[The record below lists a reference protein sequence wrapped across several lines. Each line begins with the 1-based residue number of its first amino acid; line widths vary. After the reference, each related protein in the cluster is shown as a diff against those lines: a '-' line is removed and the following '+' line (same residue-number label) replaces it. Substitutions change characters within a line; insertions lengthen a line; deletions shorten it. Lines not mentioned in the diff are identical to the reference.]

1 MVQKSSTSLN
11 VDPEIWKQA
20 KIEAINK
27 GMTLTDLVE
36 KAIQSW
42 IEKNRGKSIA
52 K

>member
-27 GMTLTDLVE
+27 GMTLTELVE
-36 KAIQSW
+36 KAIESW
-42 IEKNRGKSIA
+42 IEKNRKRN
-52 K
+52 